1 MMYSDI
7 LKFARYPSHNLS
19 PNSET
24 NLLLTQSMASTV
36 ENRGGDDDSEDRD
49 MIHATTYAGAKQW
62 IAALEQQLQD
72 LTEAGAKRKRYI
84 IILSPVH
91 IIIQVWHIQTSDLD
105 APCHGRDLTSNITQG
120 CIIPC
125 LVSMFQS
132 IDELVD
138 ENDHRC
144 ALEVDE
150 SSSDNPLSHSPE

>member
-7 LKFARYPSHNLS
+7 LKIARYYNLS
-19 PNSET
+19 PDSET
-24 NLLLTQSMASTV
+24 NLLLTQSMASAA
-36 ENRGGDDDSEDRD
+36 ENRGGDNDLEDRD
-49 MIHATTYAGAKQW
+49 MIRATTYAGAKRR

-84 IILSPVH
+84 ILLSPVH
-91 IIIQVWHIQTSDLD
+91 IIIWRIQTSDLD

-120 CIIPC
+120 RIIPR

-138 ENDHRC
+138 EHDRRC
-144 ALEVDE
+144 ALEVDDSE
-150 SSSDNPLSHSPE
+150 SSSDNPPSHRPE